1 MILKC
6 TIKKLYEMAWTA
18 FIKLRIWKG
27 ARLTVNT
34 TIYLCVV
41 QVVRNVSTRHTHTHC
56 SMEHTSWIVCSGSV
70 PFHLSLLTVRHE
82 HSERATTIN
91 LAMVPPGVHNLVPFQ
106 SYVNPFH
113 LTLIPCKFSTLP
125 ETSLWICKSFK
136 QHLAILPCRL
146 AIKILTLAFRCVGE

>member
-56 SMEHTSWIVCSGSV
+56 SMEHTS
-70 PFHLSLLTVRHE
+70 
-82 HSERATTIN
+82 
-91 LAMVPPGVHNLVPFQ
+91 
-106 SYVNPFH
+106 
-113 LTLIPCKFSTLP
+113 
-125 ETSLWICKSFK
+125 
-136 QHLAILPCRL
+136 
-146 AIKILTLAFRCVGE
+146 